1 MAPQSYFSWQQMLF
15 MLLMGMVGACLKAY
29 APFGDILVGQAHLPA
44 SAFAFKGWLVIILW
58 LRLARIFVRLP
69 YSELAQ
75 GIFLAS
81 MGWILAPGY
90 GVMTYGIVSP
100 IGFNLWL
107 YLSIMTAAFLMGRGG
122 QESGWRPV
130 LWGAAA
136 NMALVIM
143 IWAAPGCYLY
153 RWVMY
158 FAAASSGCLVAA
170 GVLGGLGVLLAG
182 MLASWTDTALAWVK
196 HILDSR

>member
-1 MAPQSYFSWQQMLF
+1 MMA
-15 MLLMGMVGACLKAY
+15 MGVAGACLRAY
-29 APFGDILVGQAHLPA
+29 TPFEDILVNQAHLPA

-58 LRLARIFVRLP
+58 LRLARVFVTLP

-90 GVMTYGIVSP
+90 GVMIYGIVSP

-130 LWGAAA
+130 LWGAGA
-136 NMALVIM
+136 NMALVVM

-158 FAAASSGCLVAA
+158 FPAASSGCLVAA
-170 GVLGGLGVLLAG
+170 GVLGGFGVLLAE
-182 MLASWTDTALAWVK
+182 MLAAWTGTVLAWIK
-196 HILDSR
+196 QGLKSR